1 MICPKRPCL
10 LPCLFAVAFLPW
22 TVASLADPAPPGT
35 GQAQGVTAQGGIPL
49 AAQTPAERPQ
59 QCVVSVISPLSGD
72 GGPLI
77 HVHFGDSAEV
87 ATFMVD
93 TGSGGSLIAQ
103 ALADRLGMRASP
115 YLQADGK
122 PWETFGRPMDA
133 VPIDSLLIEG
143 PPEQPLWRLNMMGD
157 RFGVATREEL
167 YISADG
173 VLGMEGLAS
182 SALLFDF
189 AGGRMDVILPGALSP
204 AQVRSYGFGG
214 VGGAALPLS
223 RLTKYPNFSI
233 KGDLDLF
240 SVPVVL
246 GSGSKATQADL
257 LVDTGAQLT
266 VIPREAAKALS
277 LKSTGKHPL
286 VGGSTGPSEL
296 NMARVPSLT
305 LGSIRLTDVPV
316 LYPDKKDYPVILGM
330 DILKNYRVLLDFP
343 GRMMYL
349 QPSHPDISTPKTDT
363 PPPDPAPTAP
373 AAPH

>member
-1 MICPKRPCL
+1 MLCPKRPCL

-22 TVASLADPAPPGT
+22 TVASLADPAPSGT
-35 GQAQGVTAQGGIPL
+35 GQAQTGTGQAGIAPT
-49 AAQTPAERPQ
+49 AQTPAERPQ
-59 QCVVSVISPLSGD
+59 QCVVSVISPLAEH

-77 HVHFGDSAEV
+77 HVRFNDSDAP
-87 ATFMVD
+87 ATFIVD
-93 TGSGGSLIAQ
+93 TGSGGSLIVQ
-103 ALADRLGMRASP
+103 ALADRLGMKASP

-167 YISADG
+167 YFPADG

-189 AGGRMDVILPGALSP
+189 AGGRMDVIIPGALSP
-204 AQVRSYGFGG
+204 AQVRSFGFGG
-214 VGGAALPLS
+214 ADGAALPLS
-223 RLTKYPNFSI
+223 RLAKYPNFSI

-246 GSGSKATQADL
+246 GSGSKSTQVDL

-277 LKSTGKHPL
+277 LESTGKHPL

-296 NMARVPSLT
+296 NMAKVSSLS
-305 LGSIRLTDVPV
+305 LGGIRLADVPV
-316 LYPDKKDYPVILGM
+316 LYPDRKDYPAILGM

-349 QPSHPDISTPKTDT
+349 QPNV
-363 PPPDPAPTAP
+363 P